1 MEPHSRFCIFK
12 LQDQHHHRSGAVDGV
27 EGSQPRRQPHQES
40 DRSPKPWLCRGAQ
53 PEVWLETQSP
63 KNQLKNVQEEQDKDD
78 GGLAVGAQPAEAV
91 HGQQFIIMI
100 IIFITMMITM
110 MITMIIEGTCQTMR
124 SKGWLPSSSLKAS
137 SGCKPCRWRGT
148 RCAGIGFK

>member
-1 MEPHSRFCIFK
+1 MDQLEPHSRFCIFK

-53 PEVWLETQSP
+53 PEVLLETQSP
-63 KNQLKNVQEEQDKDD
+63 KKKITAFEKIVQEEQDTDD

-91 HGQQFIIMI
+91 HGNN
-100 IIFITMMITM
+100 
-110 MITMIIEGTCQTMR
+110 
-124 SKGWLPSSSLKAS
+124 LSSFS
-137 SGCKPCRWRGT
+137 SFSSP
-148 RCAGIGFK
+148 